1 MGMRGLCVKCRVSD
15 GVLNDPGMTSIGWN
29 GTEIMAGKHKI
40 FPFFPFFVDV
50 FLFYAYSVFVS

>member
-1 MGMRGLCVKCRVSD
+1 MRGLCVNRGVFD

-40 FPFFPFFVDV
+40 FPFFAFFVGV
-50 FLFYAYSVFVS
+50 FLINGYLGFVC